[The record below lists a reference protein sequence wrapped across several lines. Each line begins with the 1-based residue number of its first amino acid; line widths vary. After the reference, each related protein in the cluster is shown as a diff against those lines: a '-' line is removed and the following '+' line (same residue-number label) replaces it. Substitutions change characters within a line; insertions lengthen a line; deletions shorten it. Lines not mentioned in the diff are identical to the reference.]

1 MSYNAYANLQQA
13 TESPRDL
20 EIRAIAFVTK
30 NLADANRPDVAPLD
44 RIRALNGNLKLWSLL
59 TNDLLNP
66 NNGLPEAL
74 KASYLRIGR
83 FAKRASAEAL
93 LRPCN
98 LAPLIQIN
106 TDVLD
111 ALNYQAR
118 VQAAA

>member
-1 MSYNAYANLQQA
+1 MSYNAYAAQQQA

-20 EIRAIAFVTK
+20 EIRAITFVTK
-30 NLADANRPDVAPLD
+30 NLVDATRPDVAPLD

-66 NNGLPEAL
+66 DNGLPEAI
-74 KASYLRIGR
+74 KTSYLRLGK
-83 FAKRASAEAL
+83 FAKRASTEAL
-93 LRPCN
+93 LRPSD
-98 LAPLIQIN
+98 LSLLIQIN
-106 TDVLD
+106 TDLLD